1 MLRLSFINLFLL
13 LGCTSTLSN
22 VFNPIPSKSYEEYL
36 VAYNSCTGKGVI
48 SSDGSLKGKLPF
60 SFKSQRDS
68 TFLEFSDII
77 GRKALFVWITNNS
90 ITARNLIDNKQYNYD
105 EVTEILP
112 ILKVLEPKDIT
123 KIIWG
128 VQPEYRERFKN
139 ISQSV
144 KNSISLNFERQNIND
159 ERQAL
164 VSVSFHDKNFKNSI
178 DIDINTRKRN
188 EKFINMKKVWRLLKY

>member
-1 MLRLSFINLFLL
+1 MFLL
-13 LGCTSTLSN
+13 LGCTSTVSN
-22 VFNPIPSKSYEEYL
+22 VFNLIPSNSYEEYL

-48 SSDGSLKGKLPF
+48 NSDGSLKGKLPF
-60 SFKSQRDS
+60 SFRSQRDS

-105 EVTEILP
+105 EVTELLP

-128 VQPEYRERFKN
+128 VQPEYKERFKN

-144 KNSISLNFERQNIND
+144 KNSISLDFERQNTDN

-188 EKFINMKKVWRLLKY
+188 ERFINMKKVWRLLKY

>member
-13 LGCTSTLSN
+13 LGCTSTVSN
-22 VFNPIPSKSYEEYL
+22 VFNLIPSKSYEEYL

-60 SFKSQRDS
+60 SFRSQRDS

>member
-1 MLRLSFINLFLL
+1 MFLL
-13 LGCTSTLSN
+13 LGCSSTVSN
-22 VFNPIPSKSYEEYL
+22 VFNLTPSNSYEEYL

-48 SSDGSLKGKLPF
+48 NSDGSLKGKLPF
-60 SFKSQRDS
+60 SFRSQRDS

-105 EVTEILP
+105 EVTELLP

-128 VQPEYRERFKN
+128 VQPEYKERFKN

-144 KNSISLNFERQNIND
+144 KNNISLDFERQNTDD

-164 VSVSFHDKNFKNSI
+164 VSVSFHDKNFNNSI

-188 EKFINMKKVWRLLKY
+188 ERFINMKKVWRLLKY

>member
-13 LGCTSTLSN
+13 LGCTGTVN
-22 VFNPIPSKSYEEYL
+22 NIFNLTPSKSYAEYL

-48 SSDGSLKGKLPF
+48 NSEGSLKGKLPF
-60 SFKSQRDS
+60 SFRSQRDS

-90 ITARNLIDNKQYNYD
+90 ITARNLIDNKQYKYD
-105 EVTEILP
+105 EVTELLP

-128 VQPEYRERFKN
+128 VQPDYKERFKN
-139 ISQSV
+139 ISPSV
-144 KNSISLNFERQNIND
+144 KNSISLDFERENINN

-164 VSVSFHDKNFKNSI
+164 VGVSFNDKNSKNSI
-178 DIDINTRKRN
+178 DIDIYTRKRN
-188 EKFINMKKVWRLLKY
+188 AKFINMKKVWRLLKY

>member
-60 SFKSQRDS
+60 SFRSQRDS

>member
-13 LGCTSTLSN
+13 LGCTSTVSN
-22 VFNPIPSKSYEEYL
+22 VFLLIPSKSYEEYL
-36 VAYNSCTGKGVI
+36 LTYNSCTGKGVI
-48 SSDGSLKGKLPF
+48 NSDGSLKGKLPF
-60 SFKSQRDS
+60 SFRSQRDS

-77 GRKALFVWITNNS
+77 GRKALFVWISNNS
-90 ITARNLIDNKQYNYD
+90 ITARNLIDNKQYNSD
-105 EVTEILP
+105 EVTELLP

-128 VQPEYRERFKN
+128 VQPEYKKGFKN

-144 KNSISLNFERQNIND
+144 NNSISLDFERQNTNN

-164 VSVSFHDKNFKNSI
+164 VGVSFHDKNSKNSI

-188 EKFINMKKVWRLLKY
+188 ANFINMKKVWRLLKY

>member
-13 LGCTSTLSN
+13 LGCTSTVSN
-22 VFNPIPSKSYEEYL
+22 VFLLIPSKSYEEYL
-36 VAYNSCTGKGVI
+36 LTYNSCTGKGVI
-48 SSDGSLKGKLPF
+48 NSDGSLKGKLPF
-60 SFKSQRDS
+60 NFRSQRDS

-90 ITARNLIDNKQYNYD
+90 ITARNLIDNKQYNFD
-105 EVTEILP
+105 EVTELLP

-128 VQPEYRERFKN
+128 VKPEYYERFKN
-139 ISQSV
+139 ISPSV
-144 KNSISLNFERQNIND
+144 KNSISLDFERENTNY

-164 VSVSFHDKNFKNSI
+164 VGVSFYDKNLKNSI

-188 EKFINMKKVWRLLKY
+188 TNFINMKKVWRLLKY

>member
-1 MLRLSFINLFLL
+1 MFLF
-13 LGCTSTLSN
+13 LGCTSTVSN
-22 VFNPIPSKSYEEYL
+22 VFNLIPSNSYEEYL

-48 SSDGSLKGKLPF
+48 NSDGSLKGKLPF
-60 SFKSQRDS
+60 SFRSQRDS

-105 EVTEILP
+105 EVTELLP

-128 VQPEYRERFKN
+128 VQPEYKKRFKN

-144 KNSISLNFERQNIND
+144 KNSISLDFERQNTNN
-159 ERQAL
+159 ERRAL
-164 VSVSFHDKNFKNSI
+164 VSVRFYDKNFKNSI

>member
-1 MLRLSFINLFLL
+1 MFLL
-13 LGCTSTLSN
+13 LGCTSTVSN
-22 VFNPIPSKSYEEYL
+22 VFNLIPSKSYEEYL
-36 VAYNSCTGKGVI
+36 AAYNSCTGKGVI
-48 SSDGSLKGKLPF
+48 NSDGSLKGKLPF
-60 SFKSQRDS
+60 SFRSQRDS

-105 EVTEILP
+105 EVTELLP

-128 VQPEYRERFKN
+128 VQPEYKERFKN

-144 KNSISLNFERQNIND
+144 KNSISLDFERQNTNN

-164 VSVSFHDKNFKNSI
+164 VGVSFHDENFKNSI

-188 EKFINMKKVWRLLKY
+188 ERFINMKKVWRLLKY

>member
-1 MLRLSFINLFLL
+1 MLRLSFINLFIL
-13 LGCTSTLSN
+13 LGCTSTVSN
-22 VFNPIPSKSYEEYL
+22 VFNLIPSKSYEEYI

-48 SSDGSLKGKLPF
+48 NSDGSLKGKLPF
-60 SFKSQRDS
+60 SFRSQRDS

-105 EVTEILP
+105 EVTELLP
-112 ILKVLEPKDIT
+112 ILKVLEPRDLT

-139 ISQSV
+139 ISPSV
-144 KNSISLNFERQNIND
+144 KNSIYLDFERENTND
-159 ERQAL
+159 ERQTL
-164 VSVSFHDKNFKNSI
+164 VGVSFHDKNSKNSI

-188 EKFINMKKVWRLLKY
+188 ANFINMKKVWRLLKY

>member
-13 LGCTSTLSN
+13 LGCTSTVSN
-22 VFNPIPSKSYEEYL
+22 VFNLIPSKSYEEYL

-60 SFKSQRDS
+60 SFRSQRDS

-105 EVTEILP
+105 EVTELLP
-112 ILKVLEPKDIT
+112 ILKVLEPKDMT

-128 VQPEYRERFKN
+128 VQPEYKERFKN
-139 ISQSV
+139 ISPSV
-144 KNSISLNFERQNIND
+144 KNSIYLDFQRENTND

-164 VSVSFHDKNFKNSI
+164 VGISFHDKNSKNSI

-188 EKFINMKKVWRLLKY
+188 ANFINMKKVWRLLKY

>member
-13 LGCTSTLSN
+13 LGCSSTVSN
-22 VFNPIPSKSYEEYL
+22 VFNLIPSNSYEEDL

-48 SSDGSLKGKLPF
+48 NSDGSLKGKLPF
-60 SFKSQRDS
+60 SFRSQRDS

-105 EVTEILP
+105 EVTELLP

-128 VQPEYRERFKN
+128 VQPEYKERFKN

-144 KNSISLNFERQNIND
+144 KNSISLDFERQNTDN

>member
-1 MLRLSFINLFLL
+1 MLRLSFINLFIL
-13 LGCTSTLSN
+13 LGCTSTVSN
-22 VFNPIPSKSYEEYL
+22 VFNLIPSKSYEEYL

-48 SSDGSLKGKLPF
+48 NSDGSLKGKLPF
-60 SFKSQRDS
+60 SFRSQRDS

-105 EVTEILP
+105 EVTELLP
-112 ILKVLEPKDIT
+112 ILKVLEPKDMT

-128 VQPEYRERFKN
+128 VQPEYKERFKN
-139 ISQSV
+139 ISPSV
-144 KNSISLNFERQNIND
+144 KNSIYLDFQRENTND

-164 VSVSFHDKNFKNSI
+164 VGISFHDKNSKNSI

-188 EKFINMKKVWRLLKY
+188 ANFINMKKVWRLLKY

>member
-1 MLRLSFINLFLL
+1 MLRLSVINLFLL
-13 LGCTSTLSN
+13 LGCTSTVSN
-22 VFNPIPSKSYEEYL
+22 VFNFIPSKSYEEYL

-48 SSDGSLKGKLPF
+48 NSDGSLKGKLPF
-60 SFKSQRDS
+60 SFRSQRDS

-77 GRKALFVWITNNS
+77 GRKTLFVWITNNS

-105 EVTEILP
+105 EVTELLP
-112 ILKVLEPKDIT
+112 ILKVLEPKDMT

-128 VQPEYRERFKN
+128 VQPEYKERFKN
-139 ISQSV
+139 ISPSV
-144 KNSISLNFERQNIND
+144 KNSIYLDFQRENTND

-164 VSVSFHDKNFKNSI
+164 VGISFHDKNSKNSI

-188 EKFINMKKVWRLLKY
+188 ANFINMKKVWRLLKY

>member
-1 MLRLSFINLFLL
+1 MFLL
-13 LGCTSTLSN
+13 LGCTSTVSN
-22 VFNPIPSKSYEEYL
+22 VFNLIPSKSYEEYL

-48 SSDGSLKGKLPF
+48 NSDGSLKGKLPF
-60 SFKSQRDS
+60 SFRSQRDS

-105 EVTEILP
+105 EVTELLP

-128 VQPEYRERFKN
+128 VQPEYKERLKN
-139 ISQSV
+139 ISPSV
-144 KNSISLNFERQNIND
+144 KNSIYLDFERENTNN
-159 ERQAL
+159 ERKAL
-164 VSVSFHDKNFKNSI
+164 VGVSFYDKNSKSSI

-188 EKFINMKKVWRLLKY
+188 ANFINMKKVWRLLKY

>member
-13 LGCTSTLSN
+13 LGCTGTVN
-22 VFNPIPSKSYEEYL
+22 NIFNLTPSKSYEEYL
-36 VAYNSCTGKGVI
+36 VAYNSCNGKGVI
-48 SSDGSLKGKLPF
+48 NSDGSLKGKLPF
-60 SFKSQRDS
+60 NFRSQRDS

-90 ITARNLIDNKQYNYD
+90 ITARNLIDNKQYKYD
-105 EVTEILP
+105 EVTELLP

-128 VQPEYRERFKN
+128 VQPDYKERFKN
-139 ISQSV
+139 ISPSV
-144 KNSISLNFERQNIND
+144 KNSISLDFERENINND
-159 ERQAL
+159 RQSL
-164 VSVSFHDKNFKNSI
+164 VGVSFHDKNSKNSI

-188 EKFINMKKVWRLLKY
+188 AKFINMKKVWRLLKY

>member
-1 MLRLSFINLFLL
+1 V
-13 LGCTSTLSN
+13 SN
-22 VFNPIPSKSYEEYL
+22 VFNLIPSKSYEEYL

-48 SSDGSLKGKLPF
+48 NSDGSLKGKLPF
-60 SFKSQRDS
+60 SFRSQRDS

-77 GRKALFVWITNNS
+77 GRKALFVWIANNS

-105 EVTEILP
+105 EVTELLP

-128 VQPEYRERFKN
+128 VQPEYKERFKN

-144 KNSISLNFERQNIND
+144 KNSISLDFERQNTNN

-164 VSVSFHDKNFKNSI
+164 VSVSFHDENFKNSI

>member
-13 LGCTSTLSN
+13 LGCTSTVSN
-22 VFNPIPSKSYEEYL
+22 VFLLIPSKSYEEYL
-36 VAYNSCTGKGVI
+36 LTYNSCTGKGVI
-48 SSDGSLKGKLPF
+48 NSDGSLKGKLPF
-60 SFKSQRDS
+60 SFRSQRDS

-105 EVTEILP
+105 EVTELLP

-128 VQPEYRERFKN
+128 VQPDYKERFKN

-144 KNSISLNFERQNIND
+144 KNSISLDFERQNTNN

-164 VSVSFHDKNFKNSI
+164 VSVSFHDENFKNSI

-188 EKFINMKKVWRLLKY
+188 ANFINMKKVWRLLKY

>member
-13 LGCTSTLSN
+13 LGCTGTVN
-22 VFNPIPSKSYEEYL
+22 NIFNLTPSKSYEEYL
-36 VAYNSCTGKGVI
+36 VAYNSCSGKGVI
-48 SSDGSLKGKLPF
+48 NSEGSLKGKLPF
-60 SFKSQRDS
+60 SFRSQRDS

-77 GRKALFVWITNNS
+77 GRKALFIWITNNS
-90 ITARNLIDNKQYNYD
+90 ITARNLIDNKQYKYD
-105 EVTEILP
+105 EVTELLP

-128 VQPEYRERFKN
+128 VQPDYKERLKN

-144 KNSISLNFERQNIND
+144 KNSIFLDFERENINN

-164 VSVSFHDKNFKNSI
+164 VGVSFHDKNSKNSI
-178 DIDINTRKRN
+178 DIDINSRKRN
-188 EKFINMKKVWRLLKY
+188 AKFINMKKVWRLLKY

>member
-1 MLRLSFINLFLL
+1 MLRLSVINLFLL
-13 LGCTSTLSN
+13 LGCTSTVSN
-22 VFNPIPSKSYEEYL
+22 VFNLIPSKSYEEYL

-48 SSDGSLKGKLPF
+48 NSDGSLKGKLPF
-60 SFKSQRDS
+60 SFRSQRDS

-105 EVTEILP
+105 EVTELLP
-112 ILKVLEPKDIT
+112 ILKVLEPKEMT

-128 VQPEYRERFKN
+128 VQPEYKERFKN
-139 ISQSV
+139 ISPSV
-144 KNSISLNFERQNIND
+144 KNSIYLDFQRENTND

-164 VSVSFHDKNFKNSI
+164 VGISFHDKNSKNSI

-188 EKFINMKKVWRLLKY
+188 ANFINMKKVWRLLKY

>member
-1 MLRLSFINLFLL
+1 MLRLSFINLFIL
-13 LGCTSTLSN
+13 LGCTSTVSN
-22 VFNPIPSKSYEEYL
+22 VFNLIPSKSYEEYI

-48 SSDGSLKGKLPF
+48 NSDGSLKGKLPF
-60 SFKSQRDS
+60 SFRSQRDS

-105 EVTEILP
+105 EVTELLP
-112 ILKVLEPKDIT
+112 ILKVLEPRDIT

-139 ISQSV
+139 ISPSV
-144 KNSISLNFERQNIND
+144 KNSIYLDFERENNND

-164 VSVSFHDKNFKNSI
+164 VGVSFHDKNSKNSI

-188 EKFINMKKVWRLLKY
+188 ANFINMKKVWRLLKY

>member
-13 LGCTSTLSN
+13 LGCTSTVSN
-22 VFNPIPSKSYEEYL
+22 VFNLIPFKSYEEYL

-48 SSDGSLKGKLPF
+48 NSDGSLKGKLPF
-60 SFKSQRDS
+60 SFRSQRDS

-105 EVTEILP
+105 EVTELLP
-112 ILKVLEPKDIT
+112 ILKVLEPKDMT

-128 VQPEYRERFKN
+128 VQPEYKERFKN
-139 ISQSV
+139 ISPSV
-144 KNSISLNFERQNIND
+144 KNSIYLDFQRENTNN

-164 VSVSFHDKNFKNSI
+164 VGISFHDKNSKNSI

-188 EKFINMKKVWRLLKY
+188 ANFINMKKVWRLLKY

>member
-1 MLRLSFINLFLL
+1 MLRLSVINLFLL
-13 LGCTSTLSN
+13 LGCTSTVSN
-22 VFNPIPSKSYEEYL
+22 VFNLIPSKSYEEYL

-48 SSDGSLKGKLPF
+48 NSDGSLKGKLPF
-60 SFKSQRDS
+60 SFRSQRDS

-105 EVTEILP
+105 EVTELLP
-112 ILKVLEPKDIT
+112 ILKVLEPKDMT

-128 VQPEYRERFKN
+128 VQPEYKERFKN
-139 ISQSV
+139 ISPSV
-144 KNSISLNFERQNIND
+144 KNSIYLDFQRENTND

-164 VSVSFHDKNFKNSI
+164 VGISFHDKNSKNSI

-188 EKFINMKKVWRLLKY
+188 ANFINMKKVWRLLKY